1 MGAEKW
7 SIAPIYSFWRRIH
20 LIPKALSEHGVEALC
35 AGEKSIL
42 LSCPLSLDSMLAPGL
57 LELGVLDAQVKEK
70 REREKN
76 KRRGGEGK
84 MEEKGNREEKI

>member
-1 MGAEKW
+1 
-7 SIAPIYSFWRRIH
+7 
-20 LIPKALSEHGVEALC
+20 
-35 AGEKSIL
+35 
-42 LSCPLSLDSMLAPGL
+42 MLAPGL